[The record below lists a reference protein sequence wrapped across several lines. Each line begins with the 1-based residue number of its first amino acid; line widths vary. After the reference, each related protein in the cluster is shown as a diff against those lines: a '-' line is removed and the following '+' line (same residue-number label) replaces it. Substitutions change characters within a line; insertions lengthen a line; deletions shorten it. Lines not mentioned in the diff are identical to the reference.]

1 MGKQRAVA
9 AIDVGTTKV
18 AAVVAD
24 ATDYGEVRV
33 LGVGV
38 APAEGISRGMVDNIA
53 AARES
58 IRAALDRAERSCGM
72 RILSAHVGVS
82 GAHIQSVN
90 NRGIISVPS
99 RQHPITED
107 DRSRV
112 LEGARNISI
121 PQSREIL
128 HVLPRTYWVD
138 GQDSVSDPV
147 GMYGQRLDVETH
159 VIVGAV
165 TAVQNLTRCVEGTG
179 VQVEG
184 VVLESLASARAVL
197 EPEETQQGVAV
208 LDIGGGSTS
217 IAAYVDGSV
226 AHTAVLPVGGYHLTH
241 DLVIGLRCPL
251 SAAELVKQNY
261 GVALVSDV
269 SGTESVEI
277 EAFGSQRRKEIPLY
291 KVAEILQP
299 RAEEILEMVQDSL
312 RAGGVLELMSAG
324 VVLTGGSSK
333 LAGIDR
339 LAEAKLQMPA
349 RIGVPQGLAGLTDT
363 VSDPAYATTVG
374 LAIWALEHGSHS
386 VRANGREPG
395 QPSNMSGLLRRLAGW
410 GRALLPE

>member
-1 MGKQRAVA
+1 MSKQRAVA

-18 AAVVAD
+18 AVVVAD
-24 ATDYGEVRV
+24 ATEFGEVRV
-33 LGVGV
+33 LGIGV

-58 IRAALDRAERSCGM
+58 IRAALDRAERSSGM

-82 GAHIQSVN
+82 GSHVQSLN

-99 RQHPITED
+99 RQHPISEED
-107 DRSRV
+107 RARV

-121 PQSREIL
+121 PQTREIL

-138 GQDSVSDPV
+138 GQDNVSDPV

-159 VIVGAV
+159 VVVGAV
-165 TAVQNLTRCVEGTG
+165 TAIQNLTRCVEGTG

-184 VVLESLASARAVL
+184 IVLESLASARAVL
-197 EPEETQQGVAV
+197 EPEEAEQGVAV

-217 IAAYVDGSV
+217 IAAYIEGSV

-251 SAAELVKQNY
+251 SAAEQVKQEH
-261 GVALVSDV
+261 GVALVADV
-269 SGTESVEI
+269 TGSESIEI

-299 RAEEILEMVQDSL
+299 RAEEILEMAEESM
-312 RAGGVLELMSAG
+312 RGAGVLDAMSAG
-324 VVLTGGSSK
+324 VVLTGGSAK
-333 LAGIDR
+333 LAGLDR
-339 LAEAKLQMPA
+339 LAEAKLEMPA
-349 RIGVPQGLAGLTDT
+349 RIGTPQGLTGLIET

-374 LAIWALEHGSHS
+374 LAIWALERGSYS
-386 VRANGREPG
+386 VRANGHESG
-395 QPSNMSGLLRRLAGW
+395 APSTISSFLRRVAGW